1 MGQVLSSPVCF
12 CLEYGGLSAD
22 SFKGLF
28 VQEIKIMNAWLREDV
43 SACSCNARTYRHAY
57 CPCLQCRGL
66 QQTELPS
73 YGTGEKTA
81 YLIRCGRKTLEVTTL
96 RAAWRMILI
105 VIMDHCQALVH
116 EQVLQLRKRL
126 RVMRFLSKDQM
137 KAMTTPSVQSL
148 NPLNLQDF
156 KVRKLP

>member
-1 MGQVLSSPVCF
+1 M
-12 CLEYGGLSAD
+12 
-22 SFKGLF
+22 
-28 VQEIKIMNAWLREDV
+28 QEHTGMFTALV
-43 SACSCNARTYRHAY
+43 FSVV
-57 CPCLQCRGL
+57 GL

-116 EQVLQLRKRL
+116 QQVLKLRKRL

-137 KAMTTPSVQSL
+137 KTTTIPSVQSL

-156 KVRKLP
+156 KVRNSHKPSQESDYDCSS